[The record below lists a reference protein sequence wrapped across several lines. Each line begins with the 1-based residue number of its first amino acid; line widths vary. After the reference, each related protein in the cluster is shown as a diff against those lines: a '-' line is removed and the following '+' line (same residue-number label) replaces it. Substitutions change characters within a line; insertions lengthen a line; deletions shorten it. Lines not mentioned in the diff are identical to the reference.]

1 MNERKPLYSLWRQ
14 EWAEINQHGSE
25 KFNCWLNRVDSYGW
39 TYLNRAVL
47 RIHRYEE
54 WYCSL
59 RTLTDFSDHNW
70 AMGSYLNDV
79 TRLDESPEVNDT
91 LVSFALDV
99 LEKPQEYNLSPIIMA
114 ARCGA
119 DLNLPDAFGWR
130 PLHLAIRYQRA
141 SAIIHLVE
149 EGADPNA
156 FAKIKINGEFVNWTP
171 LHMAA
176 GFDLLHARNIIH
188 YLVSHGADLSLKDHL
203 GRTPYMLAKELG
215 HKRAE
220 NAILRKMSKQS
231 KHKLLTKLDVISQDV
246 ALFFASKKR
255 KKMDLNKKQGKERE
269 S

>member
-14 EWAEINQHGSE
+14 EWAEINQHDSE

-39 TYLNRAVL
+39 TFLNRAVL

-59 RTLTDFSDHNW
+59 RDLTDFSDDNW
-70 AMGSYLNDV
+70 AVRNYFRDV
-79 TRLDESPEVNDT
+79 IKRDKPPKVNDA
-91 LVSFALDV
+91 LVSLALDV
-99 LEKPQEYNLSPIIMA
+99 LEQQKHSLSPIIMA

-130 PLHLAIRYQRA
+130 PLHLAVRYQRA
-141 SAIIHLVE
+141 SAIVQLVE

-176 GFDLLHARNIIH
+176 GFDLLHARDIIH
-188 YLVSHGADLSLKDHL
+188 YLVSRGADLSLKDHL

-220 NAILRKMSKQS
+220 NAILRRMSKQS

-246 ALFFASKKR
+246 ALFFASRKR
-255 KKMDLNKKQGKERE
+255 EKMARNKRQGKERE
-269 S
+269 N